1 MAEPVIDLTVVLGE
15 KLKAMGTSAHVIT
28 RMAIQKGLRAAAAV
42 VLSRTRHIIYGGH
55 PEHLNKPGNRP
66 AGRQAYGGL
75 LKQSLQYEVHDGYAT
90 VGSGVVYAAIH
101 EYGGLPGMAPGP
113 AAIPPRPYLHPAAEE
128 SYDEVVRVFGNTLV
142 KELGP

>member
-28 RMAIQKGLRAAAAV
+28 RGAIQKALELSAGV
-42 VLSRTRHIIYGGH
+42 VLKAAKRIIYGGH
-55 PEHLNKPGNRP
+55 PDHLNKPGDRP
-66 AGRQAYGGL
+66 KGRQTYGGL
-75 LKQSLQYEVHDGYAT
+75 LIGSLQHEMHEGYAT
-90 VGSGVVYAAIH
+90 VGSNVVYAAIH

-128 SYDEVVRVFGNTLV
+128 SYNEVVRVFGNTLV